1 MNILLTLYV
10 FISYLFKVLE
20 NENQLAFLSWYVA
33 DESNRKNFRQTSNE

>member
-20 NENQLAFLSWYVA
+20 TKISQ
-33 DESNRKNFRQTSNE
+33 SNTSIFKLIGSR

>member
-20 NENQLAFLSWYVA
+20 NQNQLVKYEHF
-33 DESNRKNFRQTSNE
+33 

>member
-20 NENQLAFLSWYVA
+20 NENQLAKYEHF
-33 DESNRKNFRQTSNE
+33 

>member
-20 NENQLAFLSWYVA
+20 NENQLVKYQHF
-33 DESNRKNFRQTSNE
+33 